1 MFHDRSNNFQ
11 FDRTQLRTQS
21 HFIFWTSTFTIGK
34 TCTELLLIHES
45 QHCTST
51 PRSFAISKFVPSPCL
66 SFVFPLQDRI
76 RVVLCVGC
84 LHCCCHYSRKCHGCI
99 PFNRRWTSSR
109 SHDFDRT
116 LSFLK
121 IDPNPLYCILRAV
134 FMNCGPLV

>member
-1 MFHDRSNNFQ
+1 MTAVIISSLTERNFAHKATLYFGHLLSPSAKLAQ
-11 FDRTQLRTQS
+11 NYCSFTKA
-21 HFIFWTSTFTIGK
+21 STA
-34 TCTELLLIHES
+34 HPP
-45 QHCTST
+45 